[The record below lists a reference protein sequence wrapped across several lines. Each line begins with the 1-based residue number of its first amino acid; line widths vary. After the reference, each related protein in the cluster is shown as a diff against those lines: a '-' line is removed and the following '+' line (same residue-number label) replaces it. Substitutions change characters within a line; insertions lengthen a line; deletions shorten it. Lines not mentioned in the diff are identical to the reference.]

1 MRSIWNGAISF
12 GLVSIPIKLN
22 ATESHSVSFRQIHT
36 EDGGR
41 IRYRK
46 VCELEDREVTQAEI
60 GKAYEDADGS
70 MIPITDEDLL
80 PIPTARTIEIV
91 AFVPEDRI
99 DPLQMGSA
107 YYLAASG
114 APAAKPYTL
123 LREALKRSNRVAIA
137 KFALRGRERL
147 GMLRVVGDAIA
158 MHGLLWPDEVRAPE
172 GVAPEADV
180 TVRDQ
185 ELDLADALMD
195 TLGEIDLDDLH
206 DEYREAVEEVVA
218 AKAAGQR
225 PPEVREE
232 AAPGKVLDL
241 MAALESSVRAARE
254 SRDGEGAGPAEEAEV
269 RSLPQ
274 RKTSSRRAPKET
286 GGKKSTSTAKKTAA
300 VEGAAE
306 EVDRE
311 VGGVCGVREEDGGQ
325 EYRQEGHGE
334 ERRQERRQDH
344 GQEHRQ
350 QVRLLPQA
358 QRLTSAVPLT
368 PAGGVDARPGLQ
380 LTVQGDAD
388 DRGIADGAGS
398 KTAGL
403 AAGDFAGET
412 EAGASEAGVGTAG
425 SPPGAA
431 RWSSRPVRR
440 PGWPDRWTAAT
451 TRSGRGRRR
460 WPRRPPGRS
469 AAAGPGRPARA
480 SAVRPTLLLP
490 APRLADGAATA
501 ARVTG
506 VTRVIRGGLRR
517 SPSGDPVACGGFP
530 GAEARMARSSS
541 SRQPPDVLGHVR
553 HAVRPARCVRAAR
566 SRSGQRPRSC
576 PPVVGPGRTRA
587 GGGVGP
593 PTTGS
598 GAGWSWPGGLRRPPP
613 SENVRDRSGSF
624 PAPPVVTGS

>member
-1 MRSIWNGAISF
+1 MHSIWNGAISF
-12 GLVSIPIKLN
+12 GLVTIPIKLVN
-22 ATESHSVSFRQIHT
+22 ATESHAVSFRQIHT

-70 MIPITDEDLL
+70 MIPITDEDLSQL

-172 GVAPEADV
+172 GVAPEGGI

-218 AKAAGQR
+218 AKAAGER
-225 PPEVREE
+225 PPEARQE

-254 SRDGEGAGPAEEAEV
+254 SRDGEETAPAEKAEV

-286 GGKKSTSTAKKTAA
+286 GGKKSTSTAAKKTAA
-300 VEGAAE
+300 KKAEPKKSTAKSAA
-306 EVDRE
+306 
-311 VGGVCGVREEDGGQ
+311 
-325 EYRQEGHGE
+325 
-334 ERRQERRQDH
+334 
-344 GQEHRQ
+344 
-350 QVRLLPQA
+350 
-358 QRLTSAVPLT
+358 
-368 PAGGVDARPGLQ
+368 PAK
-380 LTVQGDAD
+380 
-388 DRGIADGAGS
+388 
-398 KTAGL
+398 KTAAKGTAKK
-403 AAGDFAGET
+403 AAGR
-412 EAGASEAGVGTAG
+412 GTAKE
-425 SPPGAA
+425 
-431 RWSSRPVRR
+431 
-440 PGWPDRWTAAT
+440 TAKST
-451 TRSGRGRRR
+451 GRSTAKKTASRRR
-460 WPRRPPGRS
+460 S
-469 AAAGPGRPARA
+469 A
-480 SAVRPTLLLP
+480 
-490 APRLADGAATA
+490 
-501 ARVTG
+501 
-506 VTRVIRGGLRR
+506 
-517 SPSGDPVACGGFP
+517 
-530 GAEARMARSSS
+530 
-541 SRQPPDVLGHVR
+541 
-553 HAVRPARCVRAAR
+553 
-566 SRSGQRPRSC
+566 
-576 PPVVGPGRTRA
+576 
-587 GGGVGP
+587 
-593 PTTGS
+593 
-598 GAGWSWPGGLRRPPP
+598 
-613 SENVRDRSGSF
+613 
-624 PAPPVVTGS
+624 

>member
-1 MRSIWNGAISF
+1 MQSIWNGAISF
-12 GLVSIPIKLN
+12 GLVSIPIKLVN
-22 ATESHSVSFRQIHT
+22 ATESHAVSFRQIHT

-70 MIPITDEDLL
+70 MIPITDEDLSQL

-172 GVAPEADV
+172 GVAPEGGV

-218 AKAAGQR
+218 AKAAGER
-225 PPEVREE
+225 PPEAREE

-241 MAALESSVRAARE
+241 MAALENSVRAARE
-254 SRDGEGAGPAEEAEV
+254 SRDGEEAGPAEEAEV

-286 GGKKSTSTAKKTAA
+286 GGKKSTSTAAKKTAA
-300 VEGAAE
+300 KKAE
-306 EVDRE
+306 PKKSTAKSGTARS
-311 VGGVCGVREEDGGQ
+311 
-325 EYRQEGHGE
+325 
-334 ERRQERRQDH
+334 
-344 GQEHRQ
+344 
-350 QVRLLPQA
+350 A
-358 QRLTSAVPLT
+358 STSAS
-368 PAGGVDARPGLQ
+368 R
-380 LTVQGDAD
+380 
-388 DRGIADGAGS
+388 AGS
-398 KTAGL
+398 ASASAKKPAAKGTAKKAAGRSTAKETAKSTGRSTAKKTA
-403 AAGDFAGET
+403 
-412 EAGASEAGVGTAG
+412 S
-425 SPPGAA
+425 
-431 RWSSRPVRR
+431 
-440 PGWPDRWTAAT
+440 
-451 TRSGRGRRR
+451 RRR
-460 WPRRPPGRS
+460 S
-469 AAAGPGRPARA
+469 A
-480 SAVRPTLLLP
+480 
-490 APRLADGAATA
+490 
-501 ARVTG
+501 
-506 VTRVIRGGLRR
+506 
-517 SPSGDPVACGGFP
+517 
-530 GAEARMARSSS
+530 
-541 SRQPPDVLGHVR
+541 
-553 HAVRPARCVRAAR
+553 
-566 SRSGQRPRSC
+566 
-576 PPVVGPGRTRA
+576 
-587 GGGVGP
+587 
-593 PTTGS
+593 
-598 GAGWSWPGGLRRPPP
+598 
-613 SENVRDRSGSF
+613 
-624 PAPPVVTGS
+624 